1 MEPFLW
7 LLLFLV
13 LVHFLA
19 DYPLQGDFLATAKN
33 RNTEIGKIFWKHA
46 LLAHSVIHGGLV
58 AIVTGS
64 LILGLLEAIIHG
76 ATDFLKCENK
86 ISLNTDQAIHLTCK
100 LVWAI
105 ICIGGL
111 NG

>member
-1 MEPFLW
+1 MITFLW

-33 RNTEIGKIFWKHA
+33 RNTEVGKIFWKHA
-46 LLAHSVIHGGLV
+46 LAAHSIIHGSLV

-64 LILGLLEAIIHG
+64 LVLGLSEAIIHG
-76 ATDFLKCENK
+76 ITDFLKCENK
-86 ISLNTDQAIHLTCK
+86 ISLNADQAIHISCK
-100 LVWAI
+100 VVWAI
-105 ICIGGL
+105 ICIGGFL
-111 NG
+111 